1 MLATRQ
7 NLRYTQKGR
16 AFMIHKCNIF
26 LASLLLLALL
36 AGCVQEGALIS
47 TDDME
52 HTTAST
58 SPSEAE
64 STAVTTEATTEVT
77 TEAPTQGVVLPLY
90 RFTDTVPD
98 YDTTASAPF
107 LVSTESISQERY
119 AQYIHT
125 PNLADYRYS
134 DGAFLLC
141 ADEVEMKSGSHY
153 RAYAVQNGQITE
165 LPRTT
170 FSRTYSL
177 YGNTYRI
184 DFEYAVH
191 QGQLL
196 FTYAP
201 NPEDYT
207 EIRYPLCELGD
218 GKCLVSINE
227 FSTGVGRH
235 HLMCLDLNTGDLT
248 DYYAPL
254 SEENRELAIS
264 HDFAYLTV
272 LDSDRFVLRG
282 SRDGFCYI
290 DLARDIAFS
299 LDALVGEELAD
310 FGIVGDDIVCWN
322 SKNDFW
328 FIDTATQT
336 VSEFADLR
344 RSAKAYSTFAIY
356 EDDEDVGHI
365 FDYVTQTDT
374 AIAMPEGWE
383 FSTSTNRSKDGRR
396 FCFHKSEE
404 DCTKYLFC
412 DLDLMEFVELVIT
425 NVDPADID
433 KAGHSE
439 WTEDGYFVIYA
450 RTHKDTAYDI
460 YVYDIDAM
468 FQTVN

>member
-1 MLATRQ
+1 MFRKR
-7 NLRYTQKGR
+7 NL
-16 AFMIHKCNIF
+16 F
-26 LASLLLLALL
+26 LACLLILLLL
-36 AGCVQEGALIS
+36 AGCVQEGAPLPS
-47 TDDME
+47 DDME

-98 YDTTASAPF
+98 YDTTASFPF

-207 EIRYPLCELGD
+207 EIRYPLYELGD
-218 GKCLVSINE
+218 GKCLVSIQE
-227 FSTGVGRH
+227 YSTGVDRF

-254 SEENRELAIS
+254 SEENRELAWS
-264 HDFAYLTV
+264 HRVYDITFLNS
-272 LDSDRFVLRG
+272 DSFVLHGG
-282 SRDGFCYI
+282 SSDNYCYV
-290 DLARDIAFS
+290 DLARDIVFS
-299 LDALVGEELAD
+299 LDALVGEELD
-310 FGIVGDDIVCWN
+310 RFGIVGDDIVCWN

-344 RSAKAYSTFAIY
+344 RSAKAYSTFALY
-356 EDDEDVGHI
+356 EDDEDVTHI

-383 FSTSTNRSKDGRR
+383 FTTGITGISEDGRR
-396 FCFHKSEE
+396 FCFRKSEE

-468 FQTVN
+468 VQTVN

>member
-1 MLATRQ
+1 M
-7 NLRYTQKGR
+7 
-16 AFMIHKCNIF
+16 F
-26 LASLLLLALL
+26 LACLLILLLL
-36 AGCVQEGALIS
+36 AGCVQEGAPLS

-64 STAVTTEATTEVT
+64 STAVTTETTTEATTE
-77 TEAPTQGVVLPLY
+77 ALTQGVVLPLY
-90 RFTDTVPD
+90 RFIDSISTD
-98 YDTTASAPF
+98 DTTFSS
-107 LVSTESISQERY
+107 LYRVSVESIPQEQY
-119 AQYIHT
+119 TQYIHT
-125 PNLADYRYS
+125 PDLDDYRYA
-134 DGAFLLC
+134 DGAFLIC

-191 QGQLL
+191 QGHLL

-207 EIRYPLCELGD
+207 EIRYPLYDLGD
-218 GKCLVSINE
+218 GKCLVSIQE
-227 FSTGVGRH
+227 YSTGVDRF

-248 DYYAPL
+248 DCYAPL
-254 SEENRELAIS
+254 SEENRE
-264 HDFAYLTV
+264 FACLHRVYDITFLNS
-272 LDSDRFVLRG
+272 DSFVIKGG
-282 SRDGFCYI
+282 SSDDYCYV
-290 DLARDIAFS
+290 DLAQDIVFS
-299 LDALVGEELAD
+299 LDALVGEHLAW
-310 FGIVGDDIVCWN
+310 FSIVGDDIVCWN

-328 FIDTATQT
+328 FIDTAMQT
-336 VSEFADLR
+336 ASEFADLR
-344 RSAKAYSTFAIY
+344 RSAEAYSTFALY

-383 FSTSTNRSKDGRR
+383 FSTSVMNCSEDGRR
-396 FCFHKSEE
+396 FCFYKSEE
-404 DCTKYLFC
+404 DCAKYLFC

-425 NVDPADID
+425 NVDPADIE
-433 KAGHSE
+433 KAWCTD
-439 WTEDGYFVIYA
+439 WTENGYFVIYA
-450 RTHKDTAYDI
+450 CTHKDTAYDV

-468 FQTVN
+468 FHSKN